1 MDLMRRVYLTQQEM
15 LKFMKEKGQDSL
27 SPNLRKY
34 YEARQ
39 DVNDWLE
46 KDDVPEDTKAIMY
59 SQQLQR
65 VKQLK
70 NQVFRPEPSPVQ
82 MITQSERTM
91 TSESDS
97 TTPSQQLDTTDKQ
110 IIDSVRK
117 TMQHHAKLLIQKLKD
132 HSDVISWN
140 DNRQLV
146 LEGSIVPNSN
156 IVDLVNDV
164 MGKRK
169 GFNPEHSNTFA
180 KAFAKINVPE
190 DYLRNPDRIDS
201 IRWYRRLQDSQAP
214 GPSFVSQTV
223 EAPTEVPRETPK
235 SPTTSALVYGKWLKA
250 PC

>member
-15 LKFMKEKGQDSL
+15 LKFMKEKQQDSL

-39 DVNDWLE
+39 DMNDWLE
-46 KDDVPEDTKAIMY
+46 KDDVPEDTKATMY
-59 SQQLQR
+59 AQQLQR
-65 VKQLK
+65 VNQLK

-82 MITQSERTM
+82 MITQTERNM

-97 TTPSQQLDTTDKQ
+97 TSPSQQLTATDKQ
-110 IIDSVRK
+110 MIDSVPK
-117 TMQHHAKLLIQKLKD
+117 TMQNRAKLLIQNLKD

-140 DNRQLV
+140 DYGQLV

-156 IVDLVNDV
+156 IVALVNDV
-164 MGKRK
+164 MRKRK

-180 KAFAKINVPE
+180 KALAKINVPE
-190 DYLRNPDRIDS
+190 DYLRNPNRIDS

-214 GPSFVSQTV
+214 GPSFVS
-223 EAPTEVPRETPK
+223 ESPAEVPRKTPK

-250 PC
+250 PR

>member
-1 MDLMRRVYLTQQEM
+1 
-15 LKFMKEKGQDSL
+15 MKEKRQDSL

-39 DVNDWLE
+39 EMNDWLE
-46 KDDVPEDTKAIMY
+46 QYDMPEDTKATMY
-59 SQQLQR
+59 AQQLQR
-65 VKQLK
+65 VNQLK

-82 MITQSERTM
+82 MITHTEQTM

-97 TTPSQQLDTTDKQ
+97 ATPSQQLNATDKQ
-110 IIDSVRK
+110 IIDSVPK
-117 TMQHHAKLLIQKLKD
+117 TMQNRAKLLVQKLKD

-140 DNRQLV
+140 DNGQLV

-164 MGKRK
+164 MQKRK

-180 KAFAKINVPE
+180 KALAKINVLE

-214 GPSFVSQTV
+214 GPSFVSET
-223 EAPTEVPRETPK
+223 PTEVPRKTPK

-250 PC
+250 PR